1 MPPDA
6 PAQELESLIALH
18 RQGRLAEVAEQGERL
33 AARHPDSVLLL
44 SLLGSAQA
52 GLGRFD
58 AAIACLTKL
67 TAIDPANA
75 GARNNLG
82 MIHGRMGR
90 LEEAIA
96 CFARAAEIDPG
107 HADARNN
114 LGVGLSRLGRHDE
127 AVANFRQALALKP
140 DSAEAYFNLGNSQ
153 RAMGRADEAIESFRQ
168 AIVLR
173 PNYAFAHNN
182 LGNLLAAAGRQ
193 DEALAAFARAIA
205 LKPDLADAHNNL
217 GMILANLGRSD
228 QAIASLV
235 QAVRLNPGYA
245 EARYNLGNMLG
256 NAGAHDQAIAC
267 FEAALQL
274 RPGYARAWAQKA
286 YHLASI
292 CDWDGLAAEAD
303 AIADLGVTGEI
314 VPPFTMLAL
323 QDDPERHFIRAR
335 RFAGEHFPA
344 VQPAPIPP
352 PAARPARL
360 KIGYFSADFHD
371 HATMHL
377 MARLFELH
385 DRGRFEIHGF
395 SYGPDTG
402 DAMRARVIS
411 ALDAFHDVRT
421 LSPQE
426 IAERARAEKIDIAVD
441 LKGGTRDSRS
451 ELFAWRPAPIQI
463 GYLGYPGTMGADFM
477 DYILADETV
486 IPHDRQ
492 RYYSEKVIYLPHS
505 YQVNDNRRVIA
516 AEAPARGAMGLPETG
531 FVFCC
536 FNNSFKISP
545 AEFDIWMR
553 LLEAVDGS
561 VLWLLRANRW
571 AEQNLRRAA
580 EKRGVDPAR
589 LVFAARLP
597 AAQHLARHWL
607 ADLFLDTFAYNAHTT
622 ASDALWA
629 GLPLVTKAG
638 KGFAAR
644 VGASLLK
651 AVGLAELVTESAA
664 DYERLALAL
673 AKEPDRLADIR
684 GRLQANR
691 TTEPLFDSE
700 VMTRHIEHAFEEIFG
715 RYLQGA
721 DPAAIDVAAVGGN

>member
-1 MPPDA
+1 MPSDA
-6 PAQELESLIALH
+6 PAQELEALIALH
-18 RQGRLAEVAEQGERL
+18 RQGRLAQVAEKGEAL
-33 AARHPDSVLLL
+33 AARHPDSVMLL
-44 SLLGSAQA
+44 SLLGSAEA

-58 AAIACLTKL
+58 TAIACFTKL
-67 TAIDPANA
+67 VALDPANA
-75 GARNNLG
+75 NARNNLG
-82 MIHGRMGR
+82 MIYGQMGRM
-90 LEEAIA
+90 EEAIA
-96 CFARAAEIDPG
+96 CFTAAAERDPS

-127 AVANFRQALALKP
+127 AVASFRQALALKP
-140 DSAEAYFNLGNSQ
+140 DFAEAHFNLGNSL
-153 RAMGRADEAIESFRQ
+153 RALGRPEEAMESFRQ
-168 AIVLR
+168 AIALR

-193 DEALAAFARAIA
+193 EEALAAFARAIA

-228 QAIASLV
+228 QAIAELV
-235 QAVRLNPGYA
+235 QAVRLNPAYA

-274 RPGYARAWAQKA
+274 RPGYARARAQKA
-286 YHLASI
+286 YHLAAI

-303 AIADLGVTGEI
+303 AITDLGITGEI

-323 QDDPERHFIRAR
+323 LDDPERHFLRAR
-335 RFAGEHFPA
+335 RFAQEHFPEVRTA
-344 VQPAPIPP
+344 AIPP
-352 PAARPARL
+352 PAGRPQRL
-360 KIGYFSADFHD
+360 RIGYFSADFHD

-402 DAMRARVIS
+402 DSMRARVKS
-411 ALDAFHDVRT
+411 AMDGFHDVRA
-421 LSPQE
+421 LSPKE
-426 IAERARAEKIDIAVD
+426 IAGRARTEKIDIAVD

-451 ELFAWRPAPIQI
+451 DLFAYRAAPVQI
-463 GYLGYPGTMGADFM
+463 SYLGYPGTMAANFM
-477 DYILADETV
+477 DYILADKTV
-486 IPHDRQ
+486 IPQDQQ
-492 RYYSEKVIYLPHS
+492 RYFSEKVIYLPES
-505 YQVNDNRRVIA
+505 YQVNDNLREVA
-516 AEAPARGAMGLPETG
+516 ADTPTRAAMGLPETG

-536 FNNSFKISP
+536 FNNSFKISA

-553 LLEAVDGS
+553 LLQAVEGS
-561 VLWLLRANRW
+561 VLWLLKANRW
-571 AEQNLRRAA
+571 AEDNLGRAA
-580 EKRGVDPAR
+580 GKRGVDPAR

-597 AAQHLARHWL
+597 AAQHLARHRL

-638 KGFAAR
+638 RGFPAR

-651 AVGLAELVTESAA
+651 AVGLPELVTDSAEG
-664 DYERLALAL
+664 YERLALEL
-673 AKEPDRLADIR
+673 ATAPDRLAAIR

-691 TTEPLFDSE
+691 ASQPLFDSAAT
-700 VMTRHIEHAFEEIFG
+700 TRHIEHAFEETFR
-715 RYLQGA
+715 RYLLGA
-721 DPAAIDVAAVGGN
+721 DPAAIDLAAVGN

>member
-1 MPPDA
+1 MPPG
-6 PAQELESLIALH
+6 QELEALIVLH
-18 RQGRLAEVAEQGERL
+18 RQGRLAELVEQGELL

-58 AAIACLTKL
+58 TAIACLTQVI
-67 TAIDPANA
+67 AIDPANA
-75 GARNNLG
+75 NARNNLG

-96 CFARAAEIDPG
+96 CFAQAAEIDPG

-127 AVANFRQALALKP
+127 AVASFQQALALKP
-140 DSAEAYFNLGNSQ
+140 DHAEVYFNLGNSL
-153 RAMGRADEAIESFRQ
+153 RVLGRSEDAIICFRK
-168 AIVLR
+168 AIAIR
-173 PNYAFAHNN
+173 PSYAFAHNN
-182 LGNLLAAAGRQ
+182 LGNLLIAAGRQ
-193 DEALAAFARAIA
+193 DEALASFARAIA
-205 LKPDLADAHNNL
+205 LKPDFADAHNNQ
-217 GMILANLGRSD
+217 GMILANLGRTD

-245 EARYNLGNMLG
+245 EAHYNLGSLLG

-267 FEAALQL
+267 FEAALRI
-274 RPGYARAWAQKA
+274 RPGYARARAQKA
-286 YHLASI
+286 YHLACI

-303 AIADLGVTGEI
+303 AIAELGVTGEV
-314 VPPFTMLAL
+314 VPPFTMLGF

-335 RFAGEHFPA
+335 RFAREHFPA
-344 VQPAPIPP
+344 VQPAPIPR
-352 PAARPARL
+352 PAARPERL
-360 KIGYFSADFHD
+360 RIGYFSADFHD

-402 DAMRARVIS
+402 DAVRARVKS
-411 ALDAFHDVRT
+411 AMDGFHDVQA
-421 LSPQE
+421 LSPQA
-426 IAERARAEKIDIAVD
+426 IAERARAAKIDIAVD
-441 LKGGTRDSRS
+441 LKGGTRGSRS
-451 ELFAWRPAPIQI
+451 ELFAWRAAPIQI

-477 DYILADETV
+477 DYILADKTV
-486 IPHDRQ
+486 IPDDQR
-492 RYYSEKVIYLPHS
+492 RYYSEQVITLPHS
-505 YQVNDNRRVIA
+505 YQVNDNLRPIA
-516 AEAPARGAMGLPETG
+516 AEAATRGAMGLPETG

-553 LLEAVDGS
+553 LLGAVDSS

-571 AEQNLRRAA
+571 AEENLRRAA
-580 EKRGVDPAR
+580 EKRGLDPAR

-597 AAQHLARHWL
+597 AAQHLARHRL

-629 GLPLVTKAG
+629 GLPLVTRAG
-638 KGFAAR
+638 RGFAAR

-651 AVGLAELVTESAA
+651 AMDLAELVSETAEA
-664 DYERLALAL
+664 YERLALDL
-673 AKEPDRLADIR
+673 ATAPDRLAEIR
-684 GRLQANR
+684 SRLQTNR
-691 TTEPLFDSE
+691 TTQPLFDSE
-700 VMTRHIEHAFEEIFG
+700 AVTRHIEHAFEETFR
-715 RYLQGA
+715 RYLRGE
-721 DPAAIDVAAVGGN
+721 DPAAIEVAAGRS